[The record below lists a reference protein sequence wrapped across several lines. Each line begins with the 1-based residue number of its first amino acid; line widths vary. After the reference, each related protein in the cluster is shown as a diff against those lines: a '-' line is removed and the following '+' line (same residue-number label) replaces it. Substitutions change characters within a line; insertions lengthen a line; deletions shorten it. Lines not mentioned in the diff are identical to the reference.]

1 MPPMP
6 IAVVGSLNMDLVV
19 RSPRFPRPGETLIG
33 GPFQTAPG
41 GKGANQ
47 AVAAARMGGQV
58 RMVGRVGADDFGES
72 LLAGLAR
79 DGVDHRH
86 VRHDPDSASGTAT
99 IIVDQSGQNCIVVA
113 PGANARLTV
122 EDVDAAEADIAS
134 ARVLLLQLQSP
145 LIAVT
150 RAATLAR
157 SHGVH
162 VLLNPAPA
170 QPLPPELLA
179 CVDILT
185 PNESE
190 TASLTGLPVATQAD
204 LESAARAL
212 QRMGPPVIILTLGER
227 GALLALGGDQID
239 HFPAFA
245 VTPVDTTAAGDA
257 FVGAL
262 AVALAEGRPLPEAV
276 HWGNAAGALATARP
290 GAQPSLPT
298 RAEVEALLAR

>member
-1 MPPMP
+1 MPPAP

-19 RSPRFPRPGETLIG
+19 RAPRFPRPGETLIG
-33 GPFQTAPG
+33 GPFQTARG

-47 AVAAARMGGQV
+47 AVAAARTGGQV

-79 DGVDHRH
+79 DGVDHRR
-86 VRHDPDSASGTAT
+86 VKRDLDSASGTAT
-99 IIVDQSGQNCIVVA
+99 IIVDQLGQNCIVVA

-122 EDVDAAEADIAS
+122 EDVDAAEADIAA
-134 ARVLLLQLQSP
+134 ARVLLLQLESP
-145 LIAVT
+145 LIAVSH
-150 RAATLAR
+150 AARLAR
-157 SHGVH
+157 LHGVH

-179 CVDILT
+179 SVDILT

-190 TASLTGLPVATQAD
+190 TASLTGLPVATRAD

-227 GALLALGGDQID
+227 GALLARGDQTD

-276 HWGNAAGALATARP
+276 RWGNAAGALATTRP

-298 RAEVEALLAR
+298 RADVEALLA